1 MFLNIFFFAVFIYG
15 AIVMGCAFLFSRIG
29 GTFLEKF
36 ITISGTVA
44 GPILGLFTL
53 GAFVPWANYK
63 VSFENKDVFCGTFH
77 SIKLF
82 ASFFVYLFL
91 SYNNRIGERLSL
103 YVFYKFALK

>member
-1 MFLNIFFFAVFIYG
+1 MFFNLIFHAVFIYG

-63 VSFENKDVFCGTFH
+63 VLKITSFSRDISLDLVACLRV
-77 SIKLF
+77 LF
-82 ASFFVYLFL
+82 TLF
-91 SYNNRIGERLSL
+91 
-103 YVFYKFALK
+103 FALQ